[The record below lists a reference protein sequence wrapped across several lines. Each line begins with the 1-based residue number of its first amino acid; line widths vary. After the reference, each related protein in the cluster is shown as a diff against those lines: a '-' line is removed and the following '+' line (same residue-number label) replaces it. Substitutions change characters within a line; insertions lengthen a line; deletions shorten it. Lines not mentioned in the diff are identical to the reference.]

1 MSRLA
6 VRGFTLMELLIVA
19 AIVAL
24 LGALAYP
31 GYQRH
36 LAASRRV
43 MASACLIGQAQ
54 MMERHYAAQ
63 QSYQNAGYQDAPEP
77 VPCHEVMGFY
87 QFAFAAAPTADS
99 YVLQAEPQGAQALHD
114 AGCGTLWL
122 NQRGERMVSTEREP
136 ERCW

>member
-24 LGALAYP
+24 LGAVAYP

-63 QSYQNAGYQDAPEP
+63 QGYQDAPEP
-77 VPCHEVMGFY
+77 VPCHEVTGFY
-87 QFAFAAAPTADS
+87 QFAFADAPTADT
-99 YVLQAEPQGAQALHD
+99 YVLQAEPQGVQAVHD
-114 AGCGTLWL
+114 AGCGTLSL
-122 NQRGERMVSTEREP
+122 NQRGERMVSTDREP